1 MNIPKFSDRMKVTN
15 DGETIFEQYCK
26 EKGYRVDRIG
36 FDEHSSEIPNFWLL
50 NHLIRNLP
58 DYVVQT
64 NHGPY
69 IVQVK
74 GTDNFKKKELDL
86 LPLFLDWYHSPK
98 APLVY
103 AFCFKGSEPILK
115 YPDQII
121 RLYEKSVDQKW
132 DDGVI
137 YRCLKIKPVQNHGE
151 LNVKQENF

>member
-74 GTDNFKKKELDL
+74 GTDNFKQSEYKL
-86 LPLFLDWYHSPK
+86 LPEFGEWFSTKK
-98 APLVY
+98 APLLY
-103 AFCFKGSEPILK
+103 AFCFKENNRPVLI
-115 YPDQII
+115 YPEKII
-121 RLYEKSVDQKW
+121 RLYEEAKVDQSW
-132 DDGVI
+132 SDGVV
-137 YRCLKIKPVQNHGE
+137 YRCLNLRTQKHGG
-151 LNVKQENF
+151 